1 MQLYTTDNISTNI
14 VLHLKSRQITEKSDR
29 TCLHSKIVD
38 GKLKVFVPRDSI
50 QRETCYRSQLP
61 NLFREILGIQS
72 RASTFP
78 ISLILGSNLQM
89 VDDLM
94 REQDISPVPWI
105 TKPPIEITCPQN
117 EQSNSS
123 SGMIST
129 LSSRVKS
136 TRAFSLLTPSR
147 TTSSSKRLSATSIN
161 NYDLSPPGWHIDSG
175 IGTPEPKNLYRDLL
189 DQIIAQVNGP
199 IHEDGDGASNL
210 SNLGDALEPSGET
223 PQIFDRATTFSDR
236 KIGAAGELYVG
247 STTSGNRL

>member
-14 VLHLKSRQITEKSDR
+14 VLRLKSGQITGKSDR
-29 TCLHSKIVD
+29 IYLHSETVD

-50 QRETCYRSQLP
+50 QREKCYRSQLS
-61 NLFREILGIQS
+61 NLFREILGIKS

-78 ISLILGSNLQM
+78 IFLILSSNLEM

-105 TKPPIEITCPQN
+105 TKPPIEIACPQN
-117 EQSNSS
+117 EQSSS
-123 SGMIST
+123 SSDTIST
-129 LSSRVKS
+129 PNSKVKS
-136 TRAFSLLTPSR
+136 PRAFSLLTPSR
-147 TTSSSKRLSATSIN
+147 TTSLGKGLSATRLS

-189 DQIIAQVNGP
+189 DQIIAQVNRP
-199 IHEDGDGASNL
+199 IREGEDGTLNL
-210 SNLGDALEPSGET
+210 SNLGDALELSRET
-223 PQIFDRATTFSDR
+223 PQIFDRAATFSDR